1 MIFCGN
7 LVLVGAV
14 TDRAYFI
21 DYSKT
26 ARSQTAP
33 TVLYNLYTIQNSCI
47 AKEQGLMFGVMGILL
62 LILGVFII
70 MGGIQVLG
78 AGLLGLAVIGA
89 FVISSM
95 LVGKVLFKL

>member
-1 MIFCGN
+1 M
-7 LVLVGAV
+7 
-14 TDRAYFI
+14 
-21 DYSKT
+21 T
-26 ARSQTAP
+26 ARISLITAKPRGHKRHKPP
-33 TVLYNLYTIQNSCI
+33 TVLYSELCVAPNIYTIQNSCI
-47 AKEQGLMFGVMGILL
+47 SKVQGLLFGVMGILL

-70 MGGIQVLG
+70 MGGIQVPG

>member
-7 LVLVGAV
+7 VFPVGAV
-14 TDRAYFI
+14 IDVIDRA
-21 DYSKT
+21 
-26 ARSQTAP
+26 
-33 TVLYNLYTIQNSCI
+33 VLYSELCVAPNIYTIQNSCI
-47 AKEQGLMFGVMGILL
+47 SKVQGLLFGVMGILL

-78 AGLLGLAVIGA
+78 ACLLGLAVIGA

-95 LVGKVLFKL
+95 LVGRVLFKL

>member
-1 MIFCGN
+1 
-7 LVLVGAV
+7 
-14 TDRAYFI
+14 
-21 DYSKT
+21 
-26 ARSQTAP
+26 
-33 TVLYNLYTIQNSCI
+33 
-47 AKEQGLMFGVMGILL
+47 MGILL

-95 LVGKVLFKL
+95 LVGKVFFRL